1 MPNWKKVI
9 VSGSDAV
16 LSNITASNISA
27 SGHISAS
34 NFIGDGSGLTNVTAA
49 SFPFTG
55 DAVITGSL
63 LISGSGGS
71 SIFTVDG
78 RSFFKDQVTFGNST
92 ADSVSFTSRVSSNF
106 LSTGLN
112 DEKLGTQSEPWF
124 GATITSITSSNISAS
139 GNLIGNNITAS
150 GDILIEGGGL
160 EIKNDGAQS
169 YARFYC
175 EFNNQHY
182 TEVKAQP
189 HSLFSG
195 NPVMLLPA
203 YNFDFSKPF
212 FGDSSTTVNITASGD
227 ISSSGNVIANDITA
241 SNAFHVQAFDQFE
254 FTIADSQFNMVNQA
268 ADKNLFFLTSTGT
281 GTINFGTNNVNSEV
295 IIGTGGHI
303 TSSGAISSSDHL
315 FFSASSNNNTGFKTL
330 VIDTSTGQVYH
341 TGSYQGGGGSGTSLT
356 VTEQDGSPSVSNVN
370 TIKFSNGTVTDNGS
384 GVVSVSNSG
393 GSGGTFPFVGDAVI
407 TGSLTISESGANT
420 YDTLKVNNAFY
431 GTEINSSTAA
441 NTLQYYFRIPTGS
454 YNGAF
459 FDYVATSGSG
469 DFFTGRSGTVQSI
482 WEIDSETPR
491 VAYNDFSTR
500 GIGGNTTNDL
510 KFKVDVKN
518 GNARLISKDTTGQY
532 QIKVIARGI

>member
-9 VSGSDAV
+9 VSGSDAI

-27 SGHISAS
+27 SGDISS
-34 NFIGDGSGLTNVTAA
+34 LNF
-49 SFPFTG
+49 
-55 DAVITGSL
+55 
-63 LISGSGGS
+63 
-71 SIFTVDG
+71 
-78 RSFFKDQVTFGNST
+78 
-92 ADSVSFTSRVSSNF
+92 
-106 LSTGLN
+106 
-112 DEKLGTQSEPWF
+112 
-124 GATITSITSSNISAS
+124 
-139 GNLIGNNITAS
+139 TAS

-175 EFNNQHY
+175 ESSNQHY

-195 NPVMLLPA
+195 NPIMLLPA
-203 YNFDFSKPF
+203 YDFDFAKPHF
-212 FGDSSTTVNITASGD
+212 KADITGSNISASGHISASNFIGD
-227 ISSSGNVIANDITA
+227 GSGLTNLPPATAFPFTGDAKITGSLTVSGSGNSSIFIVDGRSFFKDQVTFGNSTADSVSFTSRISSNFLPTGLNSEKLGTQSEPWFGATITSITSSNISSSGD
-241 SNAFHVQAFDQFE
+241 
-254 FTIADSQFNMVNQA
+254 
-268 ADKNLFFLTSTGT
+268 
-281 GTINFGTNNVNSEV
+281 
-295 IIGTGGHI
+295 
-303 TSSGAISSSDHL
+303 L
-315 FFSASSNNNTGFKTL
+315 FFSASNNSDTGFKTL

-356 VTEQDGSPSVSNVN
+356 VTEQDGVPSVSNVN
-370 TIKFSNGTVTDNGS
+370 TIKFNNGTVTDNGS
-384 GVVSVSNSG
+384 GVVTVNNSG
-393 GSGGTFPFVGDAVI
+393 GTGGTFPFTGDAVI

-431 GTEINSSTAA
+431 GTEVNSSTAA

-482 WEIDSETPR
+482 WEIASETPR

-500 GIGGNTTNDL
+500 GIGGNSTKNL
-510 KFKVDVKN
+510 KFKVDIKN
-518 GNARLISKDTTGQY
+518 GNARLVSKDTTGQY